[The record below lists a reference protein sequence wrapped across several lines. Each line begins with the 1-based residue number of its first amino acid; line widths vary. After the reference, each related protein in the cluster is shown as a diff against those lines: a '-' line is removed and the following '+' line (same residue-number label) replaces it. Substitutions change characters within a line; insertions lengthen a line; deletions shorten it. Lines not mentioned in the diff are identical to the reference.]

1 MNTALSVHR
10 ARSLDWPLTG
20 FVAAHLAVLL
30 PAVLLIPIFAAR
42 LPADAVKVE
51 SYSIVTDVVFVGIFL
66 LRIALRRD
74 DRAVYAVET
83 ALPLT
88 LGYAGTGFFVIAG
101 TVLINLD
108 ARTYQMVFEVPAGLA
123 FTVFG
128 LFLSFGAGRYL
139 GSAASIRR
147 LRREAASSRRIAWL
161 TEVNA
166 DRSWRL
172 AFGTVVGIPYAI
184 LIVLFVVLP
193 PGFPAPAALLAV
205 TWAGL
210 VLAGQRASVFITD
223 AGIRVSGR
231 LLLGAPSWSL
241 ALAQVASAQAIT
253 AQPRTTVLSWNPGLC
268 ILRSGPALG
277 VTSTTG
283 RSYAV
288 SLPEAQEAVSV
299 LNRLM
304 EHRDRGEV
312 APEVG
317 TD

>member
-1 MNTALSVHR
+1 MNTAPSVHR
-10 ARSLDWPLTG
+10 ARSVNWPLTA
-20 FVAAHLAVLL
+20 FVVAHLAVVL

-51 SYSIVTDVVFVGIFL
+51 SYSIVTDIVFVGIFL
-66 LRIALRRD
+66 LRIALRSD
-74 DRAVYAVET
+74 DRAGYALET
-83 ALPLT
+83 VLPLT

-108 ARTYQMVFEVPAGLA
+108 ARTYQMVFQVPAGLA
-123 FTVFG
+123 ITVFG
-128 LFLSFGAGRYL
+128 LFLSFGVGRYL

-147 LRREAASSRRIAWL
+147 LRREAASSQRIAWL

-184 LIVLFVVLP
+184 LIALFLLP
-193 PGFPAPAALLAV
+193 PGFPAAAALLAA
-205 TWAGL
+205 TWAAL

-253 AQPRTTVLSWNPGLC
+253 AQPRTTVLSMNPGLC

-304 EHRDRGEV
+304 EHRKQLQDVQR
-312 APEVG
+312 
-317 TD
+317 TTR

>member
-1 MNTALSVHR
+1 M
-10 ARSLDWPLTG
+10 G
-20 FVAAHLAVLL
+20 FVAAHLAVVL

-51 SYSIVTDVVFVGIFL
+51 SYSIVTDIVFVGIFL

-74 DRAVYAVET
+74 DRAIYAVET

-108 ARTYQMVFEVPAGLA
+108 ARTYQMVFEAPAGLA

-128 LFLSFGAGRYL
+128 LFLSFGVGRYL

-147 LRREAASSRRIAWL
+147 LRREAASSQRIAWL

-172 AFGTVVGIPYAI
+172 AFGIVVGIPYAI
-184 LIVLFVVLP
+184 LIVLCLLLP
-193 PGFPAPAALLAV
+193 PGFPAVAALLAA
-205 TWAGL
+205 TWAAF
-210 VLAGQRASVFITD
+210 VLAGQQASVFITD

-231 LLLGAPSWSL
+231 WLLGAPSWSL

-253 AQPRTTVLSWNPGLC
+253 AQPRTMLLSWDPGLC
-268 ILRSGPALG
+268 ILRSGPALE
-277 VTSTTG
+277 VRSTTG
-283 RSYAV
+283 RSYVV
-288 SLPEAQEAVSV
+288 SLPEAHEAASV
-299 LNRLM
+299 LDRLM
-304 EHRDRGEV
+304 EHRKQLHDVLR
-312 APEVG
+312 
-317 TD
+317 TTR

>member
-10 ARSLDWPLTG
+10 VRTVNWPLIG
-20 FVAAHLAVLL
+20 FVAAHLAVIL
-30 PAVLLIPIFAAR
+30 PAVLLIPIFATR
-42 LPADAVKVE
+42 LPPNTGNLEGYAIGSD
-51 SYSIVTDVVFVGIFL
+51 IVFVGFFL
-66 LRIALRRD
+66 LRIALRSD
-74 DRAVYAVET
+74 DRAGYALET

-101 TVLINLD
+101 TVLVNLD
-108 ARTYQMVFEVPAGLA
+108 ARTFQPIFEVPAGLA
-123 FTVFG
+123 FTAFG
-128 LFLSFGAGRYL
+128 LFLSFGVGRYL

-147 LRREAASSRRIAWL
+147 LRREAASSQRIAWL

-172 AFGTVVGIPYAI
+172 VFGTLVGIPYAI

-193 PGFPAPAALLAV
+193 PGFPAPAALLAA
-205 TWAGL
+205 TWAAL
-210 VLAGQRASVFITD
+210 VVAGQRASVFITD

-253 AQPRTTVLSWNPGLC
+253 AGPRTMLLSRNPGLC
-268 ILRSGPALG
+268 ILRSGPALE

-283 RSYAV
+283 RSYVV

-299 LNRLM
+299 LDRLM

-312 APEVG
+312 APGVG

>member
-1 MNTALSVHR
+1 MSTTLSVHR
-10 ARSLDWPLTG
+10 ARTVNWPLIG
-20 FVAAHLAVLL
+20 FVAAHLAVVL

-42 LPADAVKVE
+42 LPANAVNVE
-51 SYSIVTDVVFVGIFL
+51 SYSIVTDIVFVGLFL
-66 LRIALRRD
+66 LGIALRSD
-74 DRAVYAVET
+74 DRAGYTLET

-128 LFLSFGAGRYL
+128 LFLSFGVGRYL

-161 TEVNA
+161 TEVDA

-193 PGFPAPAALLAV
+193 PGFPVAAALLAA
-205 TWAGL
+205 TWAAL
-210 VLAGQRASVFITD
+210 VLAGQRAAVFITD
-223 AGIRVSGR
+223 GGIRVSGR

-253 AQPRTTVLSWNPGLC
+253 AQPRTMLLSWNPGLC
-268 ILRSGPALG
+268 ILRSGPALE

-283 RSYAV
+283 RLYVV
-288 SLPEAQEAVSV
+288 SLPEAHEAVSV
-299 LNRLM
+299 LDRLM
-304 EHRDRGEV
+304 EQRTKGDV
-312 APEVG
+312 VPELG
-317 TD
+317 L

>member
-1 MNTALSVHR
+1 MSTTLSVHR
-10 ARSLDWPLTG
+10 ARTVNWPLIG
-20 FVAAHLAVLL
+20 FVAAHLAVVL

-42 LPADAVKVE
+42 LPANAVNVE
-51 SYSIVTDVVFVGIFL
+51 SYSIVTDIVFVGLFL
-66 LRIALRRD
+66 LRIALRSD
-74 DRAVYAVET
+74 DRAGYTLET

-108 ARTYQMVFEVPAGLA
+108 ARTYQMVFEAPAGLA

-128 LFLSFGAGRYL
+128 LFLSFGVGRYL

-161 TEVNA
+161 TEVDA

-193 PGFPAPAALLAV
+193 PGFPVAAALLAA
-205 TWAGL
+205 TWAAL

-223 AGIRVSGR
+223 GGIRVSGR

-253 AQPRTTVLSWNPGLC
+253 AQPQTMLLSWNPGLC
-268 ILRSGPALG
+268 ILRSGPALE

-283 RSYAV
+283 RLYVV
-288 SLPEAQEAVSV
+288 SLPEAHEAVSV
-299 LNRLM
+299 LDRLM
-304 EHRDRGEV
+304 EQRTKGDV
-312 APEVG
+312 VPELG
-317 TD
+317 L

>member
-10 ARSLDWPLTG
+10 GRTVNWPLIG
-20 FVAAHLAVLL
+20 LLAAHLAVVM

-51 SYSIVTDVVFVGIFL
+51 SYSIVTDIVFVGIFL

-74 DRAVYAVET
+74 DRAIYAVET

-108 ARTYQMVFEVPAGLA
+108 ARTYQMVFEAPAGLA

-128 LFLSFGAGRYL
+128 LFLSFGVGRYL

-147 LRREAASSRRIAWL
+147 LRREAASSQRIAWL

-172 AFGTVVGIPYAI
+172 AFGIVVGIPYAI
-184 LIVLFVVLP
+184 LIVLCLLLP
-193 PGFPAPAALLAV
+193 PGFPAVAALLAA
-205 TWAGL
+205 TWAAF
-210 VLAGQRASVFITD
+210 VLAGQQASVFITD

-231 LLLGAPSWSL
+231 WLLGAPSWSL

-253 AQPRTTVLSWNPGLC
+253 AQPRTMLLSWDPGLC
-268 ILRSGPALG
+268 ILRSGPALE
-277 VTSTTG
+277 VRSTTG
-283 RSYAV
+283 RSYVV
-288 SLPEAQEAVSV
+288 SLPDAHEAASV
-299 LNRLM
+299 LDRLM
-304 EHRDRGEV
+304 EHRKQLHDVLR
-312 APEVG
+312 
-317 TD
+317 TTR

>member
-10 ARSLDWPLTG
+10 GRTVNWPLIG
-20 FVAAHLAVLL
+20 LLAAHLAVIL

-42 LPADAVKVE
+42 LPADAIKVE

-66 LRIALRRD
+66 LRIALRSD
-74 DRAVYAVET
+74 DRAGYALET
-83 ALPLT
+83 VLPLT

-108 ARTYQMVFEVPAGLA
+108 ARTYQMVFEAPAGLA

-128 LFLSFGAGRYL
+128 LFLSFGVGRYL

-147 LRREAASSRRIAWL
+147 LRREAASSQRIAWL
-161 TEVNA
+161 TEVDA

-184 LIVLFVVLP
+184 LIVLFVLLP
-193 PGFPAPAALLAV
+193 PGFPAAAALLAA
-205 TWAGL
+205 TWAAL
-210 VLAGQRASVFITD
+210 VVAGQRASVFITD
-223 AGIRVSGR
+223 AGIRVGGR

-253 AQPRTTVLSWNPGLC
+253 AQPRTMLLSWNPGLC
-268 ILRSGPALG
+268 ILRSGPALE

-283 RSYAV
+283 RSYVV

-299 LNRLM
+299 LDRLLKPP
-304 EHRDRGEV
+304 
-312 APEVG
+312 AQILA
-317 TD
+317 

>member
-10 ARSLDWPLTG
+10 ARSLNWPLMG
-20 FVAAHLAVLL
+20 FVAAHLAVVL

-51 SYSIVTDVVFVGIFL
+51 SYSIVTDIVFVGIFL

-74 DRAVYAVET
+74 DRAIYAVET

-108 ARTYQMVFEVPAGLA
+108 ARTYQMVFEAPAGLA

-128 LFLSFGAGRYL
+128 LFLSFGVGRYL

-147 LRREAASSRRIAWL
+147 LRREAASSQRIAWL

-172 AFGTVVGIPYAI
+172 AFGIVVGIPYAI
-184 LIVLFVVLP
+184 LIVLCLLLP
-193 PGFPAPAALLAV
+193 PGFPAVAALLAA
-205 TWAGL
+205 TWAAF
-210 VLAGQRASVFITD
+210 VLAGQQASVFITD

-231 LLLGAPSWSL
+231 WLLGAPSWSL

-253 AQPRTTVLSWNPGLC
+253 AQPRTMLLSWDPGLC
-268 ILRSGPALG
+268 ILRSGPALE
-277 VTSTTG
+277 VRSTTG
-283 RSYAV
+283 RSYVV
-288 SLPEAQEAVSV
+288 SLPEAHEAASV
-299 LNRLM
+299 LDRLM
-304 EHRDRGEV
+304 EHRKQLHDVLR
-312 APEVG
+312 
-317 TD
+317 TTR

>member
-10 ARSLDWPLTG
+10 ARTVNWPLIG

-51 SYSIVTDVVFVGIFL
+51 SYSIVTDIVFVGLFL
-66 LRIALRRD
+66 LRIALRSD
-74 DRAVYAVET
+74 DRAGYALET
-83 ALPLT
+83 VLPLT

-108 ARTYQMVFEVPAGLA
+108 ARTYQMVFEAPAGLA

-128 LFLSFGAGRYL
+128 LFLSFGVGRYL
-139 GSAASIRR
+139 GSAVSIRR
-147 LRREAASSRRIAWL
+147 LRREAASSQRIAWL
-161 TEVNA
+161 TEVNV

-172 AFGTVVGIPYAI
+172 AFGTFVGIPYAI

-193 PGFPAPAALLAV
+193 PGFPAAAALLAA
-205 TWAGL
+205 TWAAL

-241 ALAQVASAQAIT
+241 ALAQVASTQAIT
-253 AQPRTTVLSWNPGLC
+253 AQPRTMLLSRNSGVC
-268 ILRSGPALG
+268 VLRSGPALE

-283 RSYAV
+283 RSYVV

-299 LNRLM
+299 LDRLM

-312 APEVG
+312 APGVG

>member
-10 ARSLDWPLTG
+10 GRTVNWPLIG
-20 FVAAHLAVLL
+20 LIAAHLAVIL

-51 SYSIVTDVVFVGIFL
+51 SYSIVTDIVFVGIFL
-66 LRIALRRD
+66 LRIALRSD
-74 DRAVYAVET
+74 DRAGYALET
-83 ALPLT
+83 VLPLT

-108 ARTYQMVFEVPAGLA
+108 ARNYQMIFESPAGLA

-128 LFLSFGAGRYL
+128 LFLSFGVGRYL

-147 LRREAASSRRIAWL
+147 LRREAASSQRIAWL

-172 AFGTVVGIPYAI
+172 AFGMVVGIPYAI
-184 LIVLFVVLP
+184 LIALFVVLP
-193 PGFPAPAALLAV
+193 PGFPAAAALLAA

-210 VLAGQRASVFITD
+210 VVAGQRASVFITD

-241 ALAQVASAQAIT
+241 ALAQVASAQVIT
-253 AQPRTTVLSWNPGLC
+253 AQPRTAQLSWNPGLC
-268 ILRSGPALG
+268 IIRSGPALE

-283 RSYAV
+283 RSYVV

-299 LNRLM
+299 LDRLM
-304 EHRDRGEV
+304 EHRKQLHDVPR
-312 APEVG
+312 
-317 TD
+317 TTR

>member
-1 MNTALSVHR
+1 M
-10 ARSLDWPLTG
+10 G
-20 FVAAHLAVLL
+20 FVAAHLAVVL

-51 SYSIVTDVVFVGIFL
+51 SYSIVTDIVFVGIFL
-66 LRIALRRD
+66 LRIALRSG
-74 DRAVYAVET
+74 DRAIYAVET
-83 ALPLT
+83 VLTLT

-128 LFLSFGAGRYL
+128 LFLSFGVGRYL

-147 LRREAASSRRIAWL
+147 LRREAASSQRIAWL
-161 TEVNA
+161 TEVDA

-172 AFGTVVGIPYAI
+172 AFGMVVGIPYAI
-184 LIVLFVVLP
+184 LIVLCVLLP
-193 PGFPAPAALLAV
+193 PGFPAVAALLAA
-205 TWAGL
+205 TWAAF
-210 VLAGQRASVFITD
+210 VLAGQQASVFITD

-231 LLLGAPSWSL
+231 WLLGAPSWSL

-253 AQPRTTVLSWNPGLC
+253 AQPRTMLLSWDPGLC
-268 ILRSGPALG
+268 ILRSGPALE
-277 VTSTTG
+277 VRSTTG
-283 RSYAV
+283 RSYVV
-288 SLPEAQEAVSV
+288 SLPEAHEAASV

>member
-1 MNTALSVHR
+1 MNAALLEHR
-10 ARSLDWPLTG
+10 ARSVNWPLMA
-20 FVAAHLAVLL
+20 FVIAHLAVLL
-30 PAVLLIPIFAAR
+30 PAVLLIPILSAR

-51 SYSIVTDVVFVGIFL
+51 SYSIITDIVFVGIFL
-66 LRIALRRD
+66 LLIASRSD
-74 DRAVYAVET
+74 DRAVYALET

-88 LGYAGTGFFVIAG
+88 LGYAGMGLFVIAG

-108 ARTYQMVFEVPAGLA
+108 ARTYQMVFEVPAGFA

-128 LFLSFGAGRYL
+128 LFLSFGVGRYL

-147 LRREAASSRRIAWL
+147 LRREAASSQRIAWL
-161 TEVNA
+161 TEVTA

-172 AFGTVVGIPYAI
+172 VFGTVVGIPYAI
-184 LIVLFVVLP
+184 LIALFVLLP
-193 PGFPAPAALLAV
+193 PGFPVAAALLAAA
-205 TWAGL
+205 WAAF

-241 ALAQVASAQAIT
+241 PLAQVASAKAIT
-253 AQPRTTVLSWNPGLC
+253 ARPRTALLSWNPGLC
-268 ILRSGPALG
+268 ILRSGPALE
-277 VTSTTG
+277 VTSRTG
-283 RSYAV
+283 RSYVV

-299 LNRLM
+299 LDRLM
-304 EHRDRGEV
+304 EQRARGNA
-312 APEVG
+312 APGVG

>member
-10 ARSLDWPLTG
+10 ARSLNWPLMG
-20 FVAAHLAVLL
+20 FVAAHLAVVL

-66 LRIALRRD
+66 LRIALRSD
-74 DRAVYAVET
+74 DRAGYALET
-83 ALPLT
+83 VLPLT

-108 ARTYQMVFEVPAGLA
+108 ARTYQMVFEAPAGLA

-128 LFLSFGAGRYL
+128 LFLSFGVGRYL

-147 LRREAASSRRIAWL
+147 LRREAASSQRIAWL

-172 AFGTVVGIPYAI
+172 AFGIVVGIPYAI
-184 LIVLFVVLP
+184 LIVLCLLLP
-193 PGFPAPAALLAV
+193 PGFPAVAALLAA
-205 TWAGL
+205 TWAAF
-210 VLAGQRASVFITD
+210 VLAGQQASVFITD

-231 LLLGAPSWSL
+231 WLLGAPSWSL

-253 AQPRTTVLSWNPGLC
+253 AQPRTMLLSWDPGLC
-268 ILRSGPALG
+268 ILRSGPALE
-277 VTSTTG
+277 VRSTTG
-283 RSYAV
+283 RSYVV
-288 SLPEAQEAVSV
+288 SLPEAHEAASV
-299 LNRLM
+299 LDRLM
-304 EHRDRGEV
+304 EHRKQLHDVLR
-312 APEVG
+312 
-317 TD
+317 TTR

>member
-1 MNTALSVHR
+1 
-10 ARSLDWPLTG
+10 
-20 FVAAHLAVLL
+20 
-30 PAVLLIPIFAAR
+30 
-42 LPADAVKVE
+42 
-51 SYSIVTDVVFVGIFL
+51 
-66 LRIALRRD
+66 
-74 DRAVYAVET
+74 
-83 ALPLT
+83 
-88 LGYAGTGFFVIAG
+88 
-101 TVLINLD
+101 VLINLD
-108 ARTYQMVFEVPAGLA
+108 ARTYQMVFEAPAGLA

-128 LFLSFGAGRYL
+128 LFLSFGVGRYL

-147 LRREAASSRRIAWL
+147 LRREAASSQRIAWL

-184 LIVLFVVLP
+184 LIALFLLP
-193 PGFPAPAALLAV
+193 PGFPAAAALLAA
-205 TWAGL
+205 TWAAL

-253 AQPRTTVLSWNPGLC
+253 AQPRTTVLSMNPGLC

-299 LNRLM
+299 LNRLI

-312 APEVG
+312 APGVG

>member
-1 MNTALSVHR
+1 
-10 ARSLDWPLTG
+10 
-20 FVAAHLAVLL
+20 
-30 PAVLLIPIFAAR
+30 VLLIPIFAAR

-51 SYSIVTDVVFVGIFL
+51 SYSIVTDIVFVGIFL

-74 DRAVYAVET
+74 DRAIYAVET

-108 ARTYQMVFEVPAGLA
+108 ARTYQMVFEAPAGLA

-128 LFLSFGAGRYL
+128 LFLSFGVGRYL

-147 LRREAASSRRIAWL
+147 LRREAASSQRIAWL

-172 AFGTVVGIPYAI
+172 AFGIVVGIPYAI
-184 LIVLFVVLP
+184 LIVLCLLLP
-193 PGFPAPAALLAV
+193 PGFPAVAALLAA
-205 TWAGL
+205 TWAAF
-210 VLAGQRASVFITD
+210 VLAGQQASVFITD

-231 LLLGAPSWSL
+231 WLLGAPSWSL

-253 AQPRTTVLSWNPGLC
+253 AQPRTMLLSWDPGLC
-268 ILRSGPALG
+268 ILRSGPALE
-277 VTSTTG
+277 VRSTTG
-283 RSYAV
+283 RSYVV
-288 SLPEAQEAVSV
+288 SLPEAHEAASV
-299 LNRLM
+299 LDRLM
-304 EHRDRGEV
+304 EHRKQLHDVLR
-312 APEVG
+312 
-317 TD
+317 TTR

>member
-10 ARSLDWPLTG
+10 GRTVNWPLIG
-20 FVAAHLAVLL
+20 LLAAHLAVIL

-42 LPADAVKVE
+42 LPADAIKVE

-66 LRIALRRD
+66 LRIALRSD
-74 DRAVYAVET
+74 DRAGYALET
-83 ALPLT
+83 VLPLT

-108 ARTYQMVFEVPAGLA
+108 ARTYQMVFEAPAGLA

-128 LFLSFGAGRYL
+128 LFLSFGVGRYL

-147 LRREAASSRRIAWL
+147 LRREAASSQRIAWL
-161 TEVNA
+161 TEVDA

-184 LIVLFVVLP
+184 LIVLFVLLP
-193 PGFPAPAALLAV
+193 PGFPAAAALLAA
-205 TWAGL
+205 TWAAL
-210 VLAGQRASVFITD
+210 VVAGQRASVFITD

-241 ALAQVASAQAIT
+241 ALAQVASAKAIT
-253 AQPRTTVLSWNPGLC
+253 AQPRTMLLSWNPGLC
-268 ILRSGPALG
+268 ILRSGPALE

-283 RSYAV
+283 RSYVV

-299 LNRLM
+299 LDRLLKPP
-304 EHRDRGEV
+304 
-312 APEVG
+312 AQILA
-317 TD
+317 

>member
-1 MNTALSVHR
+1 MNTAIPVHR
-10 ARSLDWPLTG
+10 ARNVNWPLTG
-20 FVAAHLAVLL
+20 FVAAHLAVIL

-42 LPADAVKVE
+42 LPANAGNLEGYAIGCDL
-51 SYSIVTDVVFVGIFL
+51 VFVGFFL
-66 LRIALRRD
+66 VRIALRSD
-74 DRAVYAVET
+74 DCAGYALET

-101 TVLINLD
+101 TVLVNLD
-108 ARTYQMVFEVPAGLA
+108 ARTFQIVFEEPAGLA
-123 FTVFG
+123 FSVFG
-128 LFLSFGAGRYL
+128 LFLSFGVGRYL

-147 LRREAASSRRIAWL
+147 LRREAASSQRIAWL

-172 AFGTVVGIPYAI
+172 VFGTVVGIPYAI
-184 LIVLFVVLP
+184 LIVFFVILP
-193 PGFPAPAALLAV
+193 PGFPVAAALLAV
-205 TWAGL
+205 TWAAL
-210 VLAGQRASVFITD
+210 VAAGQGASVFITD

-253 AQPRTTVLSWNPGLC
+253 AGPRTTLLSRNPGLC
-268 ILRSGPALG
+268 ILRSGPALE

-283 RSYAV
+283 RSYVV

-299 LNRLM
+299 LDRLT
-304 EHRDRGEV
+304 EQRTKGDV
-312 APEVG
+312 VPELG
-317 TD
+317 L

>member
-10 ARSLDWPLTG
+10 ARSVNWPLTA

-51 SYSIVTDVVFVGIFL
+51 SYSIVTDIVFVGIFL

-108 ARTYQMVFEVPAGLA
+108 ARTYQMVFQAPAGLA

-128 LFLSFGAGRYL
+128 LFLSFGVGRYL

-147 LRREAASSRRIAWL
+147 LRREAASSQRIAWL

-184 LIVLFVVLP
+184 LIALFLLP
-193 PGFPAPAALLAV
+193 PGFPAAAALLAA
-205 TWAGL
+205 TWAAL

-253 AQPRTTVLSWNPGLC
+253 AQPRTTVLSMNPGLC

-304 EHRDRGEV
+304 EHRKQLQDVQR
-312 APEVG
+312 
-317 TD
+317 TTR

>member
-1 MNTALSVHR
+1 M
-10 ARSLDWPLTG
+10 G
-20 FVAAHLAVLL
+20 FVAAHLAVVL

-51 SYSIVTDVVFVGIFL
+51 SYSIVTDIVFVGIFVL
-66 LRIALRRD
+66 GIALRSD

-83 ALPLT
+83 VLPLT

-147 LRREAASSRRIAWL
+147 LRREAASSQRIAWL

-172 AFGTVVGIPYAI
+172 AFGIVVGIPYAI
-184 LIVLFVVLP
+184 LIVLCLLLP
-193 PGFPAPAALLAV
+193 PGFPAVAALLAA
-205 TWAGL
+205 TWAAF
-210 VLAGQRASVFITD
+210 VLAGQQASVFITD

-231 LLLGAPSWSL
+231 WLLGAPSWSL

-253 AQPRTTVLSWNPGLC
+253 AQPRTMLLSWDPGLC
-268 ILRSGPALG
+268 ILRSGPALE
-277 VTSTTG
+277 VRSTTG
-283 RSYAV
+283 RSYVV
-288 SLPEAQEAVSV
+288 SLPEAHEAASV
-299 LNRLM
+299 LDRLM
-304 EHRDRGEV
+304 EHRKQLHDVLR
-312 APEVG
+312 
-317 TD
+317 TTR

>member
-10 ARSLDWPLTG
+10 ARSLNWPLMG
-20 FVAAHLAVLL
+20 FVAAHLAVVL

-42 LPADAVKVE
+42 LPADAVKIE
-51 SYSIVTDVVFVGIFL
+51 SYSIVTDIVFVGIFL

-108 ARTYQMVFEVPAGLA
+108 ARTYQMVFGAPAGLA

-128 LFLSFGAGRYL
+128 LFLSFGVGRYL

-147 LRREAASSRRIAWL
+147 LRREAASSQRIAWL

-172 AFGTVVGIPYAI
+172 AFGIVVGIPYAI
-184 LIVLFVVLP
+184 LIVLCVLVP
-193 PGFPAPAALLAV
+193 PGFPAVAALLAA
-205 TWAGL
+205 TWAAF
-210 VLAGQRASVFITD
+210 VLAGQQASVFITD

-231 LLLGAPSWSL
+231 WLLGAPSWSL

-253 AQPRTTVLSWNPGLC
+253 AQPRTMLLSWDPGLC
-268 ILRSGPALG
+268 ILRSGPALE
-277 VTSTTG
+277 VRSTTG
-283 RSYAV
+283 RSYVV
-288 SLPEAQEAVSV
+288 SLPEAHEAASV
-299 LNRLM
+299 LDRLM
-304 EHRDRGEV
+304 EHRKQLQDVLR
-312 APEVG
+312 
-317 TD
+317 TTR

>member
-10 ARSLDWPLTG
+10 ARSVNWPLAG
-20 FVAAHLAVLL
+20 FVAAHLAVIL

-42 LPADAVKVE
+42 LPADAGNLE
-51 SYSIVTDVVFVGIFL
+51 SYAIVSDLVFVGLFL
-66 LRIALRRD
+66 IRIVSWGD
-74 DRAVYAVET
+74 DRVGYALET

-101 TVLINLD
+101 TVLVNLD
-108 ARTYQMVFEVPAGLA
+108 ARTFQMVFEAPAGLA
-123 FTVFG
+123 VTVFG
-128 LFLSFGAGRYL
+128 LFLSFGVGRYL

-147 LRREAASSRRIAWL
+147 LRREAASSQRIAWL

-172 AFGTVVGIPYAI
+172 VFGTVVGIPYAI

-205 TWAGL
+205 TWAAL

-231 LLLGAPSWSL
+231 LLLGAPSWSV
-241 ALAQVASAQAIT
+241 ALAQVASARAIT
-253 AQPRTTVLSWNPGLC
+253 ARPRTMLLSRNPGLC
-268 ILRSGPALG
+268 ILRSGPALE

-283 RSYAV
+283 RSYVV
-288 SLPEAQEAVSV
+288 SLPQAQEAVSV
-299 LNRLM
+299 LDRLI
-304 EHRDRGEV
+304 EHRKQLQDVLR
-312 APEVG
+312 
-317 TD
+317 TTR

>member
-10 ARSLDWPLTG
+10 ARTVNRPLIG
-20 FVAAHLAVLL
+20 LVAAHLAVIL

-51 SYSIVTDVVFVGIFL
+51 SYSIVTDIVFVGIFL
-66 LRIALRRD
+66 LRIALRSG
-74 DRAVYAVET
+74 DRAIYAVET
-83 ALPLT
+83 VLPLT

-108 ARTYQMVFEVPAGLA
+108 ARTYQMVFQVPAGLA
-123 FTVFG
+123 FTAFG
-128 LFLSFGAGRYL
+128 LFLSFGVGRYL
-139 GSAASIRR
+139 GSVASIRR
-147 LRREAASSRRIAWL
+147 LRREAASSRRMAWL

-172 AFGTVVGIPYAI
+172 AFGMVVGILYAI
-184 LIVLFVVLP
+184 LIVLCVLLP
-193 PGFPAPAALLAV
+193 PGFPAVAALPAATLAAFVLAV
-205 TWAGL
+205 
-210 VLAGQRASVFITD
+210 QQASVFITD

-231 LLLGAPSWSL
+231 WLLGAPSWSL

-253 AQPRTTVLSWNPGLC
+253 AGPRTMLLSTNPGLC
-268 ILRSGPALG
+268 ILRSGPALE

-283 RSYAV
+283 RSYVV

-299 LNRLM
+299 LDRLM

-312 APEVG
+312 APGVG

>member
-51 SYSIVTDVVFVGIFL
+51 SYSIVTDIVFVGIFL

-172 AFGTVVGIPYAI
+172 AFGMVVGIPYAI
-184 LIVLFVVLP
+184 LIALFVVLP
-193 PGFPAPAALLAV
+193 PGFPAAA
-205 TWAGL
+205 
-210 VLAGQRASVFITD
+210 AS
-223 AGIRVSGR
+223 
-231 LLLGAPSWSL
+231 
-241 ALAQVASAQAIT
+241 
-253 AQPRTTVLSWNPGLC
+253 QPNPN
-268 ILRSGPALG
+268 A
-277 VTSTTG
+277 
-283 RSYAV
+283 
-288 SLPEAQEAVSV
+288 
-299 LNRLM
+299 
-304 EHRDRGEV
+304 
-312 APEVG
+312 
-317 TD
+317 

>member
-1 MNTALSVHR
+1 
-10 ARSLDWPLTG
+10 
-20 FVAAHLAVLL
+20 
-30 PAVLLIPIFAAR
+30 
-42 LPADAVKVE
+42 
-51 SYSIVTDVVFVGIFL
+51 
-66 LRIALRRD
+66 
-74 DRAVYAVET
+74 
-83 ALPLT
+83 
-88 LGYAGTGFFVIAG
+88 
-101 TVLINLD
+101 
-108 ARTYQMVFEVPAGLA
+108 
-123 FTVFG
+123 VFG
-128 LFLSFGAGRYL
+128 LFLSFGVGRYL

-147 LRREAASSRRIAWL
+147 LRREAASSQRIAWL

-184 LIVLFVVLP
+184 LIALFLLP
-193 PGFPAPAALLAV
+193 PGFPAAAALLAA
-205 TWAGL
+205 TWAAL

-253 AQPRTTVLSWNPGLC
+253 AQPRTTVLSMNPGLC

-299 LNRLM
+299 LNRLI

-312 APEVG
+312 APGVG

>member
-10 ARSLDWPLTG
+10 ARSVNWPLTA
-20 FVAAHLAVLL
+20 FVAAHLAVVL

-51 SYSIVTDVVFVGIFL
+51 SYSIVTDIVFVGLFL
-66 LRIALRRD
+66 LRIALRSD
-74 DRAVYAVET
+74 DRAVYALET

-128 LFLSFGAGRYL
+128 LFLSFGVGRYL

-147 LRREAASSRRIAWL
+147 LRREAASSQRIAWL

-184 LIVLFVVLP
+184 LIALFLLP
-193 PGFPAPAALLAV
+193 PGFPAAAALLAA
-205 TWAGL
+205 TWAAL

-253 AQPRTTVLSWNPGLC
+253 AQPRTTVLSMNPGLC

-304 EHRDRGEV
+304 EQRTKGDV
-312 APEVG
+312 VPELG
-317 TD
+317 L

>member
-10 ARSLDWPLTG
+10 ARSLNWPLMG

-51 SYSIVTDVVFVGIFL
+51 SYSIVTDIVFVGIFL

-108 ARTYQMVFEVPAGLA
+108 ARTYQMVFQVPAGLA
-123 FTVFG
+123 FTAFG
-128 LFLSFGAGRYL
+128 LFLSFGVGRYL

-147 LRREAASSRRIAWL
+147 LRREAASSQRIAWL

-166 DRSWRL
+166 DRSWRV
-172 AFGTVVGIPYAI
+172 AFGTVLGITYAI
-184 LIVLFVVLP
+184 LIVLCVLLP
-193 PGFPAPAALLAV
+193 PGFPAVAALMAATLA
-205 TWAGL
+205 AF
-210 VLAGQRASVFITD
+210 VLAGQQASVFITD

-253 AQPRTTVLSWNPGLC
+253 AQPRTMLLSWDPGLC
-268 ILRSGPALG
+268 ILRSGPALE
-277 VTSTTG
+277 VRSTTG
-283 RSYAV
+283 RSYVV
-288 SLPEAQEAVSV
+288 SLPEAHEAASV
-299 LNRLM
+299 LDRLM
-304 EHRDRGEV
+304 EHRKQLQDVLRTTG
-312 APEVG
+312 
-317 TD
+317 

>member
-10 ARSLDWPLTG
+10 ARSLNWPLMG
-20 FVAAHLAVLL
+20 FVAAHLAVVL

-51 SYSIVTDVVFVGIFL
+51 SYSIVTDIVFVGIFL

-74 DRAVYAVET
+74 DRAIYAVET

-108 ARTYQMVFEVPAGLA
+108 ARTYQMVFEAPAGLA

-128 LFLSFGAGRYL
+128 LFLSFGVGRYL

-147 LRREAASSRRIAWL
+147 LRREAASSQRIAWL

-172 AFGTVVGIPYAI
+172 AFGIVVGIPYAI
-184 LIVLFVVLP
+184 LIVLCLLLP
-193 PGFPAPAALLAV
+193 PGFPAVAALLAA
-205 TWAGL
+205 TWAAF
-210 VLAGQRASVFITD
+210 VLAGQQASVFITD

-253 AQPRTTVLSWNPGLC
+253 AQPRTMLLSWDPGLC
-268 ILRSGPALG
+268 ILRSGPALE
-277 VTSTTG
+277 VRSTTG
-283 RSYAV
+283 RSYVV
-288 SLPEAQEAVSV
+288 SLPEAHEAASV
-299 LNRLM
+299 LDRLM
-304 EHRDRGEV
+304 EHRKQLHDVLR
-312 APEVG
+312 
-317 TD
+317 TTR

>member
-1 MNTALSVHR
+1 MNTALSQDR
-10 ARSLDWPLTG
+10 ARSHNWPLMA
-20 FVAAHLAVLL
+20 FVIAHLAVLL
-30 PAVLLIPIFAAR
+30 PAVLLIPILSAR

-51 SYSIVTDVVFVGIFL
+51 SYSIITDIVFVGIFL
-66 LRIALRRD
+66 LLIASRRD
-74 DRAVYAVET
+74 DRAVYALET

-88 LGYAGTGFFVIAG
+88 LGYAGMGLFVIAG

-108 ARTYQMVFEVPAGLA
+108 ARTYQMVFEVPAGFA
-123 FTVFG
+123 FTMFG
-128 LFLSFGAGRYL
+128 LFLSFGVGRYL

-147 LRREAASSRRIAWL
+147 LRREAASSQRIAWL
-161 TEVNA
+161 TEVTA

-172 AFGTVVGIPYAI
+172 AFGTVVGIPYSI
-184 LIVLFVVLP
+184 LMALFVLLP
-193 PGFPAPAALLAV
+193 PGFPVAVALLAAA
-205 TWAGL
+205 WAAF
-210 VLAGQRASVFITD
+210 VLAGQQASVFITD

-241 ALAQVASAQAIT
+241 ALSQVASAQAIT
-253 AQPRTTVLSWNPGLC
+253 AQPRTTILSMNPGLC
-268 ILRSGPALG
+268 ILRSGPALE

-304 EHRDRGEV
+304 EHRKQLQ
-312 APEVG
+312 
-317 TD
+317 